1 VSPWRKTGL
10 WVGLALALAC
20 GSDKPAVAPS
30 PKVAPVARAAL
41 KRLVG
46 QVLIKRAAGD
56 NWTAAKEAMEL
67 YENDKVRTAVG
78 ASAVVEFTNGS
89 SVSLGEDAL
98 IGISE
103 THLRPGQDHTDLTL
117 LKGHIDAALDQPA
130 QQSLS
135 VTTPSATVRAGREI
149 VFQ

>member
-1 VSPWRKTGL
+1 M
-10 WVGLALALAC
+10 GLALAVAC

-30 PKVAPVARAAL
+30 PKVAPIARAAL
-41 KRLVG
+41 KRVVG

-56 NWTAAKEAMEL
+56 DWAPAKDAMEL
-67 YENDKVRTAVG
+67 YANDKVRTAVG

-117 LKGHIDAALDQPA
+117 LKGHIDA
-130 QQSLS
+130 
-135 VTTPSATVRAGREI
+135 
-149 VFQ
+149 